1 MTAIAIA
8 MRAASS
14 LAQYVARAAHVA
26 RVAHVPHVGRAAH
39 VVRVARKGSG
49 TALALCL
56 LFAAASALVPVRA
69 FALTNEDVA
78 PLAADDF
85 DAKSAAI
92 DKLIAAHDAP
102 SLALLK
108 ALAEDSVLAT
118 DSGEVLVQEGDTLH
132 DAVTG
137 KAVEASDAQPITL
150 NNLLRS
156 KVAGAVSGLQLAAPD
171 LETRRAAIAALLQ
184 NPDPAMKPMIDAARA
199 KETDPQLKK
208 RLDTLWAMT
217 ALHDSDPAKRLDA
230 VQLVA
235 ARHDLDMYELL
246 RPLVAKK
253 PDGSFVESDAKVRA
267 AAQQGIDALDAI
279 QRRSEIA
286 GTVFAGLSLGSVLLL
301 AALGLAITYG
311 LIGVINMAHGEFLMI
326 GAYTTY
332 VVQSFFQSHAAAAFD
347 WYPLAAVPASF
358 VSAAVVGLVL
368 ERLVLRHLY
377 GRPLETLLTTFGVS
391 LILIQAT
398 RTLFGA
404 QNVQVANPSWMSGG
418 VTVMQNLILPY
429 NRLAILAFSLIVVA
443 IAWAVLTKT
452 RLGLFVRA
460 VTQNRRMA
468 ACVGVKTARVDS
480 YAFAFGAGI
489 AGLGGC
495 ALSQIGNVGPDLGQS
510 YIIDSFMA
518 VVLGGVGQLAGTVI
532 GGFGLGLVS
541 KTIEPFWGAVLAKIA
556 VLVLIVLF
564 IQKRPQ
570 GLFAL
575 KGRSAEA

>member
-1 MTAIAIA
+1 
-8 MRAASS
+8 MRVGVAA
-14 LAQYVARAAHVA
+14 LC
-26 RVAHVPHVGRAAH
+26 
-39 VVRVARKGSG
+39 
-49 TALALCL
+49 ALALSCG
-56 LFAAASALVPVRA
+56 FAPCA
-69 FALTNEDVA
+69 FALGQADVA
-78 PLAADDF
+78 PLAGDDF

-92 DKLIAAHDAP
+92 DKLIATHDAA

-108 ALAEDSVLAT
+108 ALADDSVAAT
-118 DSGEVLVQEGDTLH
+118 DQGEVLIQDGDTAH
-132 DAVTG
+132 DAATG
-137 KAVEASDAQPITL
+137 KPVAADVAASAQSITL

-156 KVAGAVSGLQLAAPD
+156 KVAGAVAGLQLASPD
-171 LETRRAAIAALLQ
+171 VDTRRAAIADLLK
-184 NPDPAMKPMIDAARA
+184 NPDPAMKPLIDAARA
-199 KETDPQLKK
+199 KETDPRLKK

-217 ALHDSDPAKRLDA
+217 ALHNPDA
-230 VQLVA
+230 ATRVEAVTLVA
-235 ARHDLDMYELL
+235 ARHDLDTYELL
-246 RPLVAKK
+246 RPLVAKNASGAWNE
-253 PDGSFVESDAKVRA
+253 PDARVREL
-267 AAQQGIDALDAI
+267 AQQGIDALDRI
-279 QRRSEIA
+279 QRRSQIA
-286 GTVFAGLSLGSVLLL
+286 GTLFAGLSLGSVLLL

-326 GAYTTY
+326 GAYATY
-332 VVQSFFQSHAAAAFD
+332 VVQTLVQRYAPGAFD
-347 WYPLAAVPASF
+347 WYPLAAIPASF
-358 VSAAVVGLVL
+358 VAAALVGLVI
-368 ERLVLRHLY
+368 ERLVIRHLY

-391 LILIQAT
+391 LVLIQGT
-398 RTLFGA
+398 RMLFGA
-404 QNVQVANPSWMSGG
+404 QNVEVENPSWMSGG

-429 NRLAILAFSLIVVA
+429 NRIAILAFSLIVVG

-468 ACVGVKTARVDS
+468 ACVGVRTERVDA

-518 VVLGGVGQLAGTVI
+518 VVLGGVGQIAGTVI

-541 KTIEPFWGAVLAKIA
+541 KAIEPFWGAVLAKIA

-575 KGRSAEA
+575 KGRSAEMW

>member
-1 MTAIAIA
+1 MAL
-8 MRAASS
+8 S
-14 LAQYVARAAHVA
+14 LPRYARAGLRHAL
-26 RVAHVPHVGRAAH
+26 AA
-39 VVRVARKGSG
+39 AALF
-49 TALALCL
+49 TALCTGAHALD
-56 LFAAASALVPVRA
+56 AA
-69 FALTNEDVA
+69 DVA
-78 PLAADDF
+78 PLAGDDF

-92 DKLIAAHDAP
+92 DKLIATHDAA

-108 ALAEDSVLAT
+108 ALAEDNVTAT
-118 DSGEVLVQEGDTLH
+118 DSGEVLVQDGDNAR
-132 DAVTG
+132 DAATG
-137 KAVEASDAQPITL
+137 KPVAANVASSAQPITL
-150 NNLLRS
+150 NNILRS
-156 KVAGAVSGLQLAAPD
+156 KVAGAVSGLQLASPD
-171 LETRRAAIAALLQ
+171 LETRRAAIAQLLK

-199 KETDPQLKK
+199 KETDPALKR

-217 ALHDSDPAKRLDA
+217 ALHDPDAATRLEAAK
-230 VQLVA
+230 LVA

-246 RPLVAKK
+246 RPLVAKNASGAYNE
-253 PDGSFVESDAKVRA
+253 PDAAVRA

-286 GTVFAGLSLGSVLLL
+286 GTLFAGLSLGSVLLL

-326 GAYTTY
+326 GAYATY
-332 VVQSFFQSHAAAAFD
+332 VVQTLVQRYAPGAFD
-347 WYPLAAVPASF
+347 WYPLFAIPASF
-358 VSAAVVGLVL
+358 VAAALVGAVI
-368 ERLVLRHLY
+368 ERLVIRHLY
-377 GRPLETLLTTFGVS
+377 GRPLETLLTTFGIS

-398 RTLFGA
+398 RMIFGA
-404 QNVQVANPSWMSGG
+404 QNVQVENPSWMSGG
-418 VTVMQNLILPY
+418 VSVMPNLILPY
-429 NRLAILAFSLIVVA
+429 NRLAILAFSLIVVGV
-443 IAWAVLTKT
+443 AWTVLTKT

-468 ACVGVKTARVDS
+468 ACVGVRTARVDAW
-480 YAFAFGAGI
+480 AFAFGAGV

-518 VVLGGVGQLAGTVI
+518 VVLGGVGQIAGTVI

-541 KTIEPFWGAVLAKIA
+541 KAIEPFWGAVLAKIA

>member
-1 MTAIAIA
+1 MAFSISRFARGIGIGMA
-8 MRAASS
+8 FCALMPVSS
-14 LAQYVARAAHVA
+14 
-26 RVAHVPHVGRAAH
+26 
-39 VVRVARKGSG
+39 
-49 TALALCL
+49 
-56 LFAAASALVPVRA
+56 
-69 FALTNEDVA
+69 FALTQADVA
-78 PLAADDF
+78 PLAGDDF

-92 DKLIAAHDAP
+92 DRLIANHDAP
-102 SLALLK
+102 SMALLK
-108 ALAEDSVLAT
+108 AMSEDSALAT
-118 DSGEVLVQEGDTLH
+118 DGGEVLIQDNDTAR

-137 KAVEASDAQPITL
+137 KTVAAGDAQAITL
-150 NNLLRS
+150 NNILRS
-156 KVAGAVSGLQLAAPD
+156 KVSGALSGLQLDSTDPAA
-171 LETRRAAIAALLQ
+171 RKAAIDALLQ
-184 NPDPAMKPMIDAARA
+184 NPDAAMKPMIDRARA
-199 KETDPQLKK
+199 QETDPVLKK

-217 ALHDSDPAKRLDA
+217 ALHDSDPAKRLEA

-235 ARHDLDMYELL
+235 ARHDLDMNELL

-253 PDGSFVESDAKVRA
+253 PDGRFAESDDRVRA
-267 AAQQGIDALDAI
+267 AAQVGIDELDAI
-279 QRRSEIA
+279 QRRSQIA
-286 GTVFAGLSLGSVLLL
+286 GTLFAGLSLGSVLLL

-326 GAYTTY
+326 GAYATY
-332 VVQSFFQSHAAAAFD
+332 VVQNLVQRYAPGAFD
-347 WYPLAAVPASF
+347 WYPLFAVPAAF
-358 VSAAVVGLVL
+358 VAAALVGIVL
-368 ERLVLRHLY
+368 ERLVLKHLY
-377 GRPLETLLTTFGVS
+377 GRPLETLLTTFGIS

-398 RTLFGA
+398 RMLFGA
-404 QNVQVANPSWMSGG
+404 QNVQVVNPSWMSGG
-418 VTVMQNLILPY
+418 VNVMPSLILPY
-429 NRLAILAFSLIVVA
+429 NRLAILAFSMIVVA

-532 GGFGLGLVS
+532 GGFGLGLIS
-541 KTIEPFWGAVLAKIA
+541 KAIEPFWGAVLAKIA

-570 GLFAL
+570 GMFAL

>member
-1 MTAIAIA
+1 MAL
-8 MRAASS
+8 S
-14 LAQYVARAAHVA
+14 LTRYARAGL
-26 RVAHVPHVGRAAH
+26 RRALGA
-39 VVRVARKGSG
+39 A
-49 TALALCL
+49 A
-56 LFAAASALVPVRA
+56 LFAALTTAAHALDNA
-69 FALTNEDVA
+69 DVT
-78 PLAADDF
+78 PLAGDDF
-85 DAKSAAI
+85 DAKSAAV
-92 DKLIAAHDAP
+92 DKLIATHDAA

-108 ALAEDSVLAT
+108 ALADDTVTAT
-118 DSGEVLVQEGDTLH
+118 DSGQVLVQDGDNAR
-132 DAVTG
+132 DAATG
-137 KAVEASDAQPITL
+137 KPVAANVAASAQPITL

-156 KVAGAVSGLQLAAPD
+156 KVAGAVSGLQLASPD
-171 LETRRAAIAALLQ
+171 LETRRAAIAALLK
-184 NPDPAMKPMIDAARA
+184 NPDPSMKPMIDAARA
-199 KETDPQLKK
+199 KETDAALKR

-217 ALHDSDPAKRLDA
+217 VLHDPDAATRLEAAK
-230 VQLVA
+230 LVA

-246 RPLVAKK
+246 RPLVAKNASGAWSE
-253 PDGSFVESDAKVRA
+253 PDADVRA
-267 AAQQGIDALDAI
+267 VAQQGIAALDSI

-286 GTVFAGLSLGSVLLL
+286 GTLFAGLSLGSVLLL

-326 GAYTTY
+326 GAYATY
-332 VVQSFFQSHAAAAFD
+332 VVQSLVQRYAPGAFD
-347 WYPLAAVPASF
+347 WYPLFAIPASF
-358 VSAAVVGLVL
+358 VTAALVGAVI
-368 ERLVLRHLY
+368 ERLVIRHLY
-377 GRPLETLLTTFGVS
+377 GRPLETLLTTFGIS

-398 RTLFGA
+398 RMIFGA
-404 QNVQVANPSWMSGG
+404 QNVQVENPSWMSGG

-429 NRLAILAFSLIVVA
+429 NRLAILAFSLIVVG
-443 IAWAVLTKT
+443 IAWTVLTKT

-468 ACVGVKTARVDS
+468 ACVGVRTARVDAW
-480 YAFAFGAGI
+480 AFAFGAGV

-518 VVLGGVGQLAGTVI
+518 VVLGGVGQIAGTVI

-541 KTIEPFWGAVLAKIA
+541 KAIEPFWGAVLAKIA

>member
-1 MTAIAIA
+1 MAL
-8 MRAASS
+8 S
-14 LAQYVARAAHVA
+14 LTRYARAGL
-26 RVAHVPHVGRAAH
+26 RRALGA
-39 VVRVARKGSG
+39 A
-49 TALALCL
+49 A
-56 LFAAASALVPVRA
+56 LFAALTTTAHALDNA
-69 FALTNEDVA
+69 DVT
-78 PLAADDF
+78 PLAGDDF
-85 DAKSAAI
+85 DAKSAAV
-92 DKLIAAHDAP
+92 DKLIATHDAA

-108 ALAEDSVLAT
+108 ALADDTVTAT
-118 DSGEVLVQEGDTLH
+118 DSGQVLVQDGDNAR
-132 DAVTG
+132 DAATG
-137 KAVEASDAQPITL
+137 KPVAANVAASAQPITL

-156 KVAGAVSGLQLAAPD
+156 KVAGAVSGLQLASPD
-171 LETRRAAIAALLQ
+171 LETRRAAIAALLK
-184 NPDPAMKPMIDAARA
+184 NPDPSMKPMIDAARA
-199 KETDPQLKK
+199 KETDAALKR

-217 ALHDSDPAKRLDA
+217 ALHDPDAATRLEAAK
-230 VQLVA
+230 LVA

-246 RPLVAKK
+246 RPLVAKNASGAWSE
-253 PDGSFVESDAKVRA
+253 PDADVRA
-267 AAQQGIDALDAI
+267 VAQQGIAALDSI

-286 GTVFAGLSLGSVLLL
+286 GTLFAGLSLGSVLLL

-326 GAYTTY
+326 GAYATY
-332 VVQSFFQSHAAAAFD
+332 VVQSLVQRYAPGAFD
-347 WYPLAAVPASF
+347 WYPLFAIPASF
-358 VSAAVVGLVL
+358 VTAALVGAVI
-368 ERLVLRHLY
+368 ERLVIRHLY
-377 GRPLETLLTTFGVS
+377 GRPLETLLTTFGIS

-398 RTLFGA
+398 RMIFGA
-404 QNVQVANPSWMSGG
+404 QNVQVENPSWMSGG

-429 NRLAILAFSLIVVA
+429 NRLAILAFSLIVVG
-443 IAWAVLTKT
+443 IAWTVLTKT

-468 ACVGVKTARVDS
+468 ACVGVRTARVDAW
-480 YAFAFGAGI
+480 AFAFGAGV

-518 VVLGGVGQLAGTVI
+518 VVLGGVGQIAGTVI

-541 KTIEPFWGAVLAKIA
+541 KAIEPFWGAVLAKIA